1 MYNVDTISLGVNFRE
16 HKEDSYYIVG
26 GKQKQSCNWN
36 KILEIDKKIQTKLY
50 FDETNKKKLEKE
62 CKKIA
67 LSKEAKIFYSEIT
80 NKRIKKRSIYKKGRH
95 KEYYFTYNTTWNDL
109 TIMVKHKAIEKY
121 TSEEILKNLEEELT
135 LYFGLEREDIK
146 GITLRRIDIKT
157 DYRYKNEEELEI
169 IKNIVQKVKDMV
181 RGCKK
186 EIVQDDKKGYTV
198 RFIAKKQKNEKDEKD
213 EKDEEDED
221 SNSSGYTETVI
232 YDKGKEMKENAE
244 DGKAAKE
251 EADNYKNIVRIEL
264 RIKNGRLNSEK
275 KITGEAKDLLN
286 FYNEQK
292 TTEYFNKYVGQ
303 IFGVNKFYRI
313 DKAIEIVKGN
323 SEITDKYKE
332 KLIRVLKLVNR
343 VGYTTAEI
351 LWTNRFCRTTF
362 LKHKADIEKLGI
374 NIITFNKKING
385 KLVEAESI
393 NNFSLLENGIKE

>member
-16 HKEDSYYIVG
+16 HKEDSYYIVE
-26 GKQKQSCNWN
+26 GKQKQNCNWN
-36 KILEIDKKIQTKLY
+36 KILKIDEKIRTKLY
-50 FDETNKKKLEKE
+50 FDETNKKKLEQE
-62 CKKIA
+62 YNKIA
-67 LSKEAKIFYSEIT
+67 LSKEAKMFYSEIT
-80 NKRIKKRSIYKKGRH
+80 NKKIRKRSVYKKGKH

-121 TSEEILKNLEEELT
+121 TSEEILKNLERELI
-135 LYFGLEREDIK
+135 LYFDLEREDIK
-146 GITLRRIDIKT
+146 EITLRRIDIKT

-169 IKNIVQKVKDMV
+169 IKNIVEKVKDSV

-186 EIVQDDKKGYTV
+186 ETVQDDKKGYTV
-198 RFIAKKQKNEKDEKD
+198 RFIAMKQKNGKDE
-213 EKDEEDED
+213 ED

-232 YDKGKEMKENAE
+232 YDKGKEMKKNVE
-244 DGKAAKE
+244 DGKATKE
-251 EADNYKNIVRIEL
+251 EADNYKNTVRIEL

-286 FYNEQK
+286 FYSEQK

-303 IFGVNKFYRI
+303 IFGVNKFYRL

-323 SEITDKYKE
+323 SEITDKHKK

-343 VGYTTAEI
+343 VGYTTAEK
-351 LWTNRFCRTTF
+351 LWTNRFCRMTF
-362 LKHKADIEKLGI
+362 LKHKTDIEKQGI
-374 NIITFNKKING
+374 NIITFRKKING
-385 KLVEAESI
+385 KIVEAESI